1 MIGTLFNAFAVAA
14 GSTIGLLCKKYISHK
29 NQKNILVV
37 FGLFTVA
44 LSVDMIT
51 GMLKPIDIFLAL
63 VLGTL
68 LGQTLSL
75 HDRLS
80 KFTSRF
86 DNVSSD
92 NPDGNSVTAPSL
104 GSGFIKATMLF
115 CVGGLTLIGCMEEGL
130 NGKSHLLFIKGTM
143 DLISSFFLSAVL
155 GKGVL
160 FSAIGVLLI
169 QGGLTLFFMGFGQSI
184 SPELILDLTATGGI
198 LLLALGIDLMEIKS
212 FKMIDLLPSLAI
224 LPIIHFIHTL
234 ISGAF

>member
-29 NQKNILVV
+29 NQTKILIV

-51 GMLKPIDIFLAL
+51 GMREPIDVFLAL

-75 HDRLS
+75 HDRLT
-80 KFTSRF
+80 KFTARF
-86 DNVSSD
+86 DKMPSGK
-92 NPDGNSVTAPSL
+92 PDGNKLNEPSI
-104 GSGFIKATMLF
+104 GTGFIKATLLF

-130 NGKSHLLFIKGTM
+130 SGKSHLLFIKGTM

-160 FSAIGVLLI
+160 FSALGVLLL

-198 LLLALGIDLMEIKS
+198 LLLALGIDLMDIKS
-212 FKMIDLLPSLAI
+212 FKMIDLLPSLVI
-224 LPIIHFIHTL
+224 LPIIHLIHTL
-234 ISGAF
+234 ILGAI

>member
-29 NQKNILVV
+29 NQTKILIV

-51 GMLKPIDIFLAL
+51 GMREPIDVFLAL

-75 HDRLS
+75 HDRLT
-80 KFTSRF
+80 KFTARF
-86 DNVSSD
+86 DKMPSGK
-92 NPDGNSVTAPSL
+92 PDGNKLNEPSI
-104 GSGFIKATMLF
+104 GTGFIKATLLF

-130 NGKSHLLFIKGTM
+130 SGKSHLLFIKGTM

-155 GKGVL
+155 GRGVL
-160 FSAIGVLLI
+160 FSALGVLLL

-198 LLLALGIDLMEIKS
+198 LLLALGIDLMDIKS
-212 FKMIDLLPSLAI
+212 FKMIDLLPSLVI
-224 LPIIHFIHTL
+224 LPIIHLIHTL
-234 ISGAF
+234 ILGAI

>member
-29 NQKNILVV
+29 NQTKILIV

-51 GMLKPIDIFLAL
+51 GMREPIDVFLAL

-75 HDRLS
+75 HDRLT
-80 KFTSRF
+80 KFTARF
-86 DNVSSD
+86 DKMPSGK
-92 NPDGNSVTAPSL
+92 PDRNKLNEPSL
-104 GSGFIKATMLF
+104 GTGFIKATLLF

-130 NGKSHLLFIKGTM
+130 SGKSHLLFIKGTM

-160 FSAIGVLLI
+160 FSALGVLLL
-169 QGGLTLFFMGFGQSI
+169 QGG
-184 SPELILDLTATGGI
+184 
-198 LLLALGIDLMEIKS
+198 KY
-212 FKMIDLLPSLAI
+212 
-224 LPIIHFIHTL
+224 IH
-234 ISGAF
+234 S